1 MHIQECWVI
10 NRTGTDVDV
19 VFVGYRTGKEA
30 DGVSGLIQGG
40 YGHGCSLGGVSVYII
55 DGYGRGC
62 RLGEVSGYIQDR

>member
-30 DGVSGLIQGG
+30 DGVSGLILDG
-40 YGHGCSLGGVSVYII
+40 YGHGCSLGGV
-55 DGYGRGC
+55 
-62 RLGEVSGYIQDR
+62 